1 MCPLVQR
8 LSVRQQIKV
17 PIILVCLCLSLL
29 TGCSSAVL
37 SATSTPASVPQVL
50 TFPSVGTTD
59 ISGLDPAVNS
69 DIDSQLA
76 MSMIYSGL
84 VKTDQN
90 MQVIPDQATW
100 HVSSDGK
107 TYTFYISPDVRF
119 SDGTPLTA
127 QSYVYSWTRA
137 LLPSVGSSIAP
148 FFEDPIA
155 GAAAVQ
161 SGKTQT
167 LSGVKALNDHT
178 LQVTLTQP
186 TPYFLSMLTRP
197 IFLPVNQQ
205 LVEKYGQQ
213 SWSQHVVG
221 SGAGSGPFMVQSWE
235 HNVKMVFTPNP
246 YYYGSKP
253 RLSAVNMYF
262 ENDPRIAFNTYRASQ
277 GDFVWDI
284 AQADQEAAQGM
295 SGFTR
300 TSLLQTDALFFNVTM
315 KPFDNVKVRQA
326 FAYALDKSS
335 LIQMAFKQTVDPATT
350 IIPPGMPGYQPADG
364 QSISYDPRQAR
375 SLLHSVYP
383 DITQMPSITFAY
395 PASLVTQEEA
405 LALQSLW
412 QQTTGVRLR
421 LLPLEPTAYQV
432 ALQKHEVQLGF
443 VQWSASFPDPYD
455 CLALY
460 LRSTSAM
467 NYGQWKNQTFDQ
479 DIARAEQL
487 DGNARIALYQQAEK
501 IAISNVAWLPLDHP
515 SMAAVIPPKV
525 HGVSLDGYGLYFGDW
540 SKVYLS

>member
-1 MCPLVQR
+1 MHPLVQR
-8 LSVRQQIKV
+8 FSAR
-17 PIILVCLCLSLL
+17 PNIITILMTLICLCLPLL
-29 TGCSSAVL
+29 AGCSSAAFY
-37 SATSTPASVPQVL
+37 ATSTSASAPQVL

-69 DIDSQLA
+69 DVDSQLA
-76 MSMIYSGL
+76 MSMMYSGL
-84 VKTDQN
+84 VKTDHN

-100 HVSSDGK
+100 QISPDRK
-107 TYTFYISPDVRF
+107 TYTFYISPDIRF

-137 LLPSVGSSIAP
+137 LLPSVGSSMAP
-148 FFEDPIA
+148 FFEGPIA

-161 SGKTQT
+161 SGQTQT

-197 IFLPVNQQ
+197 IFLPVNAQ
-205 LVEKYGQQ
+205 LVGKYGQKN
-213 SWSQHVVG
+213 WSQHVAEN
-221 SGAGSGPFMVQSWE
+221 GAGSGPFMVQSWE

-246 YYYGSKP
+246 YYYGNKP

-262 ENDPRIAFNTYRASQ
+262 ESDPGIAFNTYRASEAN
-277 GDFVWDI
+277 FVWDI
-284 AQADQEAAQGM
+284 AQVDQDAAKGM
-295 SGFTR
+295 NGFTR

-315 KPFDNVKVRQA
+315 KPFDNPTVRKA

-335 LIQMAFKQTVDPATT
+335 LMQLAFKQTVDPAGT

-364 QSISYDPRQAR
+364 SISYDPGKAR
-375 SLLHSVYP
+375 ALLRSVYP
-383 DITQMPSITFAY
+383 DITQMPPITFAY
-395 PASLVTQEEA
+395 PASLVSQVEA
-405 LALQSLW
+405 LVLQSLW

-421 LLPLEPTAYQV
+421 LLPLEPTAYQD
-432 ALQKHEVQLGF
+432 ALQKHQVQLGF

-467 NYGQWKNQTFDQ
+467 NYGQWKNLTFDQ

-501 IAISNVAWLPLDHP
+501 IAISDVAWLPLDHS
-515 SMAAVIPPKV
+515 SMAAVIPSKV